1 VLAESRQTRYPHNF
15 GAWLSLVERLVRDQ
29 EAGGSNPLA
38 PTIHMVV
45 HNSRRIL
52 VTGGA
57 GMIGSAVVWK
67 LNQLGYH
74 SILIADRLDLSEK
87 WRNLVPLR
95 YLDYIDGEDLL
106 TALPKL
112 SDVDAIFH
120 LGACSATTEKD
131 SAFLM
136 RNNFEYTK
144 ALAHW
149 ALAKQARFVYASS
162 AATYGAREDDFR
174 EELPLHTLR
183 PLNMY
188 GYSKH
193 LFDQYALHAGIADQV
208 VGLKYFNVFG
218 PNEDH
223 KGDMRSVVHKAFHQI
238 RSTGKLELF
247 QSHRPDF
254 EHGCQQR
261 DFLYVKDAV
270 AMTIHLADSGQ
281 GGLFNLGSGH
291 AHTWLDLGRAIFAAL
306 DLEPKIEFIP
316 MPVHLQG
323 KYQYRTC
330 ATIDRLRA
338 SGYSQDITPLTDS
351 VADYIRNYLNHDR
364 RLGDESL

>member
-1 VLAESRQTRYPHNF
+1 MATGKQ
-15 GAWLSLVERLVRDQ
+15 G
-29 EAGGSNPLA
+29 
-38 PTIHMVV
+38 
-45 HNSRRIL
+45 RIL

-57 GMIGSAVVWK
+57 GLIGSAIVWQ
-67 LNQLGYH
+67 LNCLGYDD
-74 SILIADRLDLSEK
+74 ILIADRMDRTEK

-95 YLDYIDGEDLL
+95 FADYIDASDLL
-106 TALPKL
+106 DRTHFSPDLL
-112 SDVDAIFH
+112 SDIDTVFH
-120 LGACSATTEKD
+120 LGACSATTETD
-131 SAFLM
+131 SDFLM

-144 ALAHW
+144 TLAEW
-149 ALAKQARFVYASS
+149 AAGRGVRFVYASS

-174 EELPLHTLR
+174 EDLPLTSLR

-193 LFDQYALHAGIADQV
+193 LFDQYAERVGLFDYI

-238 RSTGKLELF
+238 RQTGKLELF
-247 QSHRPDF
+247 ESHRPDF

-270 AMTIHLADSGQ
+270 KMTVHLARHSEAS
-281 GGLFNLGSGH
+281 GLFNLGSGV
-291 AHTWLDLGRAIFAAL
+291 AHTWLELGRAIFAAL
-306 DLEPKIEFIP
+306 GMEPNISFIP
-316 MPVHLQG
+316 MPEHLRG

-330 ATIDRLRA
+330 ATIDKLRGA
-338 SGYSQDITPLTDS
+338 GYDDPPTPLAEA
-351 VADYIRNYLNHDR
+351 VRDYVVNYLLRDA
-364 RLGDESL
+364 RLGDEGREAEQKETNA

>member
-1 VLAESRQTRYPHNF
+1 MDT
-15 GAWLSLVERLVRDQ
+15 
-29 EAGGSNPLA
+29 
-38 PTIHMVV
+38 T
-45 HNSRRIL
+45 RRIL

-57 GMIGSAVVWK
+57 GMIGSAIVWQ
-67 LNQLGYH
+67 LNRLGYQRV
-74 SILIADRLDLSEK
+74 LISDRLDFSEK

-95 YLDYIDGEDLL
+95 FLDYIDAEDLL

-112 SDVDAIFH
+112 DDIDTVYH

-144 ALAHW
+144 TLAHW
-149 ALAKQARFVYASS
+149 ALENGARFVYASS

-174 EELPLHTLR
+174 EDLPIDSLR

-193 LFDQYALHAGIADQV
+193 LFDQYAVRAGWADKV
-208 VGLKYFNVFG
+208 IGLKYFNVFG

-223 KGDMRSVVHKAFHQI
+223 KGDMRSVVHKAFNQI

-247 QSHRPDF
+247 CSHRPDF
-254 EHGCQQR
+254 ADGCQQR

-270 AMTIHLADSGQ
+270 AMTIHLASTAQ
-281 GGLFNLGSGH
+281 AGGLYNLGSGQ

-306 DLEPKIEFIP
+306 DLEPNIEFIP
-316 MPVHLQG
+316 MPEQLRG
-323 KYQYRTC
+323 KYQYRTL
-330 ATIDRLRA
+330 ATIDRLR
-338 SGYSQDITPLTDS
+338 STGYEAAITPLADS

-364 RLGDESL
+364 RLGDEPA

>member
-1 VLAESRQTRYPHNF
+1 MPIDS
-15 GAWLSLVERLVRDQ
+15 
-29 EAGGSNPLA
+29 
-38 PTIHMVV
+38 
-45 HNSRRIL
+45 SRRIL

-67 LNQLGYH
+67 LNQLGYQQ
-74 SILIADRLDLSEK
+74 ILIADRLDLSEK
-87 WRNLVPLR
+87 WRNLVPLQFV
-95 YLDYIDGEDLL
+95 DYVDGEDLL
-106 TALPKL
+106 KTLPQL
-112 SDVDAIFH
+112 GEVDTIFH

-144 ALAHW
+144 TLAHW
-149 ALAKQARFVYASS
+149 ALSKGARFVYASS

-174 EELPLHTLR
+174 EDLPLDSLR

-193 LFDQYALHAGIADQV
+193 LFDQYALRAGFAERV

-223 KGDMRSVVHKAFHQI
+223 KGEMRSVVHKAFHQI

-247 QSHRPDF
+247 RSHRPDF
-254 EHGCQQR
+254 EDGCQQR

-270 AMTIHLADSGQ
+270 AMSIHLADAPEA

-306 DLEPKIEFIP
+306 DLEPNIDFIP
-316 MPVHLQG
+316 MPDHLRG

-330 ATIDRLRA
+330 ATIDRLRGA
-338 SGYSQDITPLTDS
+338 GYSAAITPLADS

>member
-1 VLAESRQTRYPHNF
+1 MPIDS
-15 GAWLSLVERLVRDQ
+15 
-29 EAGGSNPLA
+29 
-38 PTIHMVV
+38 
-45 HNSRRIL
+45 SRRIL

-57 GMIGSAVVWK
+57 GMIGSAIVWK
-67 LNQLGYH
+67 LNQLGYQH
-74 SILIADRLDLSEK
+74 ILIADRLDLSEK
-87 WRNLVPLR
+87 WRNLVPLQF
-95 YLDYIDGEDLL
+95 LDYVDGEDLL
-106 TALPKL
+106 QTLPQL
-112 SDVDAIFH
+112 GEVDTIFH

-144 ALAHW
+144 TLAHW
-149 ALAKQARFVYASS
+149 ALSKGARFVYASS

-174 EELPLHTLR
+174 EDLPLDSLR

-193 LFDQYALHAGIADQV
+193 LFDQYALRAGFAERV

-247 QSHRPDF
+247 RSHRPDF
-254 EHGCQQR
+254 EDGCQQR

-270 AMTIHLADSGQ
+270 AMSIHLADNPEA

-306 DLEPKIEFIP
+306 DLEPNIEFIP
-316 MPVHLQG
+316 MPEHLRG

-330 ATIDRLRA
+330 ATIDKLRGA
-338 SGYSQDITPLTDS
+338 GYTPAITPLTDS

>member
-1 VLAESRQTRYPHNF
+1 MAIT
-15 GAWLSLVERLVRDQ
+15 
-29 EAGGSNPLA
+29 
-38 PTIHMVV
+38 
-45 HNSRRIL
+45 RRIL

-57 GMIGSAVVWK
+57 GLIGSAIVWQ
-67 LNQLGYH
+67 LNRLGYQRV
-74 SILIADRLDLSEK
+74 LISDRLDHSEK

-95 YLDYIDGEDLL
+95 FLDYIDADELL
-106 TALPKL
+106 TELPKL
-112 SDVDAIFH
+112 DDIDTVYH

-144 ALAHW
+144 TLAHW
-149 ALAKQARFVYASS
+149 ALERGARFVYASS

-174 EELPLHTLR
+174 EDLPIDSLR

-193 LFDQYALHAGIADQV
+193 LFDQYALRAGWADKV

-223 KGDMRSVVHKAFHQI
+223 KGEMRSVVHKAFNQI

-247 QSHRPDF
+247 RSHRPDF
-254 EHGCQQR
+254 ADGCQQR

-270 AMTIHLADSGQ
+270 AMTIHLARASNA
-281 GGLFNLGSGH
+281 GGLYNLGSGQ

-306 DLEPKIEFIP
+306 DLEPNIEFIP
-316 MPVHLQG
+316 MPEQLRG

-330 ATIDRLRA
+330 ATIDRLR
-338 SGYSQDITPLTDS
+338 STGYDAGITPLTDS

-364 RLGDESL
+364 RLGDEPA